1 MVNGEYKKVYLTKH
15 LFFKNSNI
23 GGNKDMFI
31 KMIKTIRKYFRVEY
45 ILDEGASVIND
56 SIIFG
61 NLFIKF

>member
-15 LFFKNSNI
+15 LIFKNSNI
-23 GGNKDMFI
+23 GENKDMFI